1 MPAPIAGTST
11 GMEAMGSLL
20 GGAQPPMSAAG
31 AGADAQQQQL
41 QQTMGRIRDLAE
53 QVKQLGADFP
63 VLADDTQQIQQLLKQ
78 MVVKAAQVAP
88 AQTASGLAVPGGGM

>member
-1 MPAPIAGTST
+1 MPAPIAGAST
-11 GMEAMGSLL
+11 GMDAMGALL
-20 GGAQPPMSAAG
+20 GGAQPQMGPGG

-53 QVKQLGADFP
+53 QMKQLGADMP
-63 VLADDTQQIQQLLKQ
+63 ILADDVQQIQQLLKQ

-88 AQTASGLAVPGGGM
+88 VQTASGMAVPGGGA